1 MRSSLSIMAAS
12 VEPDLLDLPWN
23 VALEEWPRDLIAA
36 LPRGISRHTV
46 RFVRLSGRIIAI
58 KEISELVA
66 VREYELLRTLKRLG
80 APSVEPVAVVSKRTD
95 AEGNALNACLITE
108 HLPFSL
114 PYRAIFG
121 QQHRRATIAQLIDG
135 LAVLLVRLHLLGFF
149 WGDVSLSNTLF
160 RRDAGTFAAYLVDA
174 ETGEL
179 YSPITQR
186 KREYDIDVAR
196 TNIIGELMDLQAGGV
211 LPEDFDTIGVG
222 DTFSD
227 RYFELWEEITAQ
239 VAIGPDEKWKVT
251 ERVRRLNDLGFDVDE
266 IAIDSGPDEDRLLI
280 QPKIVEA
287 GHYSRKVWR
296 LTGLDV
302 EENQARRI
310 LNDIDEY
317 AALHNK

>member
-1 MRSSLSIMAAS
+1 
-12 VEPDLLDLPWN
+12 
-23 VALEEWPRDLIAA
+23 
-36 LPRGISRHTV
+36 
-46 RFVRLSGRIIAI
+46 
-58 KEISELVA
+58 
-66 VREYELLRTLKRLG
+66 
-80 APSVEPVAVVSKRTD
+80 
-95 AEGNALNACLITE
+95 
-108 HLPFSL
+108 
-114 PYRAIFG
+114 
-121 QQHRRATIAQLIDG
+121 
-135 LAVLLVRLHLLGFF
+135 
-149 WGDVSLSNTLF
+149 
-160 RRDAGTFAAYLVDA
+160 
-174 ETGEL
+174 
-179 YSPITQR
+179 
-186 KREYDIDVAR
+186 
-196 TNIIGELMDLQAGGV
+196 LQAGGV

-317 AALHNK
+317 AALHNKSGKSDMMIAHDWLADVYEPTVAAIPPELTAKLEPAELFHEILEHRWFISEDQQRDVPQAEAVASFVEKVLRHRRDESTFLDGETGEIPAVTP